1 MSELFYSFFIFVF
14 YIFYTFYIFAQEFFD
29 FQISTLPNFRK
40 SQKFGWPTQSRMQIH
55 CTCHTKYR
63 KSIKQLRH
71 SHFLNPAVES
81 IGWQTPSRMQMY
93 CTCHTKYKKSM
104 ASLFHSHL
112 SRRAANSSWERQAAP
127 HHDSQWFLIRIH
139 KFNTSSKEPRQ
150 DGQAAPPYDPKRFKR
165 RRRHTTY
172 KIGSWVSRLVG
183 QQVSRLVDQQVS
195 RFVGQQVSRWI
206 GKQTIRLIGYQ
217 ASRLIGEQ
225 VIRFVRQNINRLL
238 MGWQVG
244 RRLGQQVRMLQASM
258 SGRSWVGKIKCK
270 YVSGSDGQKVS
281 RQVGRL
287 IN

>member
-1 MSELFYSFFIFVF
+1 
-14 YIFYTFYIFAQEFFD
+14 
-29 FQISTLPNFRK
+29 
-40 SQKFGWPTQSRMQIH
+40 MQIH

-258 SGRSWVGKIKCK
+258 SGRSWVGRIKCK
-270 YVSGSDGQKVS
+270 YVS
-281 RQVGRL
+281 RLVGRTVRRYL
-287 IN
+287 GRLAG